1 LNPRKSLGPCV
12 CKKKSAGDV
21 ARVPGS
27 SQRTNYRKNGR
38 RGPLNTATWS
48 GVIGAMTTNGFLPS
62 CWFGRAGLGRARGEQ
77 RERRLATTAQRSGA
91 DDARRR
97 RKERHATRSDRKGA
111 EFQARGQERRTPQ
124 RSATVTRSPSSG
136 AAPAASVEAV
146 VWFGSEGDRA
156 QRHALASEGERA
168 GTASARP
175 CGPGRA
181 RRSGGEGARAAGRP
195 SGAGS
200 PTRRAAQS
208 VSERGVRAAVEASP
222 AACRAQRRAG
232 ALSAGADV
240 TQRSNAERRNDGDGG
255 LDARRVPRG
264 TLAAHAVRPAR
275 PLACGR
281 SDVHAGSAQRGRAS
295 AGPCARSEIAEE
307 QAGLV
312 TDRRLG
318 GELARDVPLGSRCW
332 FRT

>member
-1 LNPRKSLGPCV
+1 M
-12 CKKKSAGDV
+12 SA
-21 ARVPGS
+21 
-27 SQRTNYRKNGR
+27 
-38 RGPLNTATWS
+38 ATWS
-48 GVIGAMTTNGFLPS
+48 GVIVVMTTTKAFLPS

-97 RKERHATRSDRKGA
+97 RKERQATRSDRKGA

-124 RSATVTRSPSSG
+124 RSATRERKPQSWSE
-136 AAPAASVEAV
+136 AAASVEAV

-195 SGAGS
+195 SGAGT
-200 PTRRAAQS
+200 PTRRAARAS
-208 VSERGVRAAVEASP
+208 AVGLIDAAVEASP

-232 ALSAGADV
+232 ANSAVATGGNEA
-240 TQRSNAERRNDGDGG
+240 QRSGRLTRRRARCPPRSARHSCR
-255 LDARRVPRG
+255 ARRP
-264 TLAAHAVRPAR
+264 P
-275 PLACGR
+275 
-281 SDVHAGSAQRGRAS
+281 
-295 AGPCARSEIAEE
+295 GPTALHRSERK
-307 QAGLV
+307 
-312 TDRRLG
+312 RRRKQT
-318 GELARDVPLGSRCW
+318 A
-332 FRT
+332 